1 MSSQRPNVRRP
12 ILKLAVQFA
21 STQHRT
27 RLPKPLL
34 RTWVKAACV
43 DTELWQSIELTLRFV
58 DLEEGRVLNRN
69 YRGKDYATNVL
80 TFAYEPVLEG
90 VLLTD
95 IVFCDAVVEQEAAA
109 QGKELLAHYAHL
121 VIHGVLHAQGYDHER
136 ESDAKKMEAL
146 ETALLAKLGYPD
158 PCIPKKKMK

>member
-1 MSSQRPNVRRP
+1 MTLVSSQQRPNIRRP
-12 ILKLAVQFA
+12 VLKLAVQFA

-27 RLPKPLL
+27 QLPKRLL

-43 DTELWQSIELTLRFV
+43 DIEPWQSIELTLRFV

-80 TFAYEPVLEG
+80 TFAYEPMIAG
-90 VLLTD
+90 ALLAD
-95 IVFCDAVVEQEAAA
+95 IVFCDTVIEQEAIT

-121 VIHGVLHAQGYDHER
+121 VVHGVLHAQGYDHER

-146 ETALLAKLGYPD
+146 ETALLAKLGYPN
-158 PCIPKKKMK
+158 PYSF